1 MPTNALRRKPPA
13 CRGVDLVATSRKAPR
28 SLWIALSAVFVI
40 AADQWSKYWAVDAL
54 SDRTIDVVWKLR
66 FHLTGNTGFAFST
79 GQGLGPVLG
88 VVALVVV
95 VVLWRMRSRFSGAV
109 STLSLGL
116 VLGGA
121 CGNLIDR
128 ALRTPGWGRGAVV
141 DFIDLQFW
149 PVFNVAD
156 MAIVF
161 GVLLL
166 SITMWVDQREA
177 ATNA

>member
-1 MPTNALRRKPPA
+1 M
-13 CRGVDLVATSRKAPR
+13 RG
-28 SLWIALSAVFVI
+28 
-40 AADQWSKYWAVDAL
+40 
-54 SDRTIDVVWKLR
+54 
-66 FHLTGNTGFAFST
+66 
-79 GQGLGPVLG
+79 
-88 VVALVVV
+88 
-95 VVLWRMRSRFSGAV
+95 RFSGPV
-109 STLSLGL
+109 STLALGS

-156 MAIVF
+156 MAIVI

-166 SITMWVDQREA
+166 SVTMWIGQRGGMTGA
-177 ATNA
+177 

>member
-1 MPTNALRRKPPA
+1 M
-13 CRGVDLVATSRKAPR
+13 ATSRKAPT
-28 SLWIALSAVFVI
+28 SFWIALSAAFVI
-40 AADQWSKYWAVDAL
+40 AADQWSKYWAVNAL
-54 SDRTIDVVWKLR
+54 SDRSIDVFWKLR
-66 FHLTGNTGFAFST
+66 FYLTANTGFAFST
-79 GQGLGPVLG
+79 GQGLGPILG
-88 VVALVVV
+88 LVAIAVV
-95 VVLWRMRSRFSGAV
+95 VVLWRMRSRFSGFM
-109 STLSLGL
+109 STLALGF

-156 MAIVF
+156 MAIVV

-166 SITMWVDQREA
+166 SATLWIEQRGGLNGA
-177 ATNA
+177 

>member
-166 SITMWVDQREA
+166 SIMMWVDQREA

>member
-1 MPTNALRRKPPA
+1 M
-13 CRGVDLVATSRKAPR
+13 ATSQKAPT
-28 SLWIALSAVFVI
+28 SFWIALSAVFVI
-40 AADQWSKYWAVDAL
+40 AADQWSKYWAVSAL
-54 SDRTIDVVWKLR
+54 SDRSIDVFWKLR
-66 FHLTGNTGFAFST
+66 FHLTANTGFAFST
-79 GQGLGPVLG
+79 GQGLGPILG
-88 VVALVVV
+88 LVALVVV
-95 VVLWRMRSRFSGAV
+95 VVLWRMRGRFSGPV
-109 STLSLGL
+109 STLALGS

-156 MAIVF
+156 MAIVI

-166 SITMWVDQREA
+166 SVTMWIGQRGGMTGA
-177 ATNA
+177 

>member
-1 MPTNALRRKPPA
+1 MPTNALRRRPPA
-13 CRGVDLVATSRKAPR
+13 CRGVDLVATSRTSPR
-28 SLWIALSAVFVI
+28 SLWIAISAVFVV
-40 AADQWSKYWAVDAL
+40 AADQATKYWAVSAL
-54 SDRTIDVVWKLR
+54 SDQTIQVVWKLR
-66 FHLTGNTGFAFST
+66 FHLTANTGFAFST
-79 GQGLGPVLG
+79 GQGLGPILG
-88 VVALVVV
+88 LVAFAIV
-95 VVLWRMRSRFSGAV
+95 VVLWRMRSRFSGAGT
-109 STLSLGL
+109 TLALGL

-128 ALRTPGWGRGAVV
+128 AMREPGWGRGAVV

-166 SITMWVDQREA
+166 SILMWREQRG
-177 ATNA
+177 ATSGA

>member
-1 MPTNALRRKPPA
+1 MRTSALRRKPPA
-13 CRGVDLVATSRKAPR
+13 CRGVDLVATSQKPPK
-28 SLWIALSAVFVI
+28 SLWIVSTTVFVL
-40 AADQWSKYWAVDAL
+40 AVDQWSKYWAVEAL
-54 SDRTIDVVWKLR
+54 SDQTIGVIWKLR

-79 GQGLGPVLG
+79 GQGLGPILG
-88 VVALVVV
+88 IVASVIVE
-95 VVLWRMRSRFSGAV
+95 VLWRMRSRFSGTV
-109 STLSLGL
+109 STVALGL

-128 ALRTPGWGRGAVV
+128 AVRKPGWGRGAVV

-156 MAIVF
+156 MAIVI

-166 SITMWVDQREA
+166 SVMMWLEQRGA
-177 ATNA
+177 KSGA

>member
-1 MPTNALRRKPPA
+1 MLISALRRKPPA
-13 CRGVDLVATSRKAPR
+13 CRGVDLVATSQKAPT
-28 SLWIALSAVFVI
+28 SFWVALSAVFVI
-40 AADQWSKYWAVDAL
+40 AADQWSKYWAVGAL
-54 SDRTIDVVWKLR
+54 SDRSIDVFGTLR
-66 FHLTGNTGFAFST
+66 FHLTANTGFAFST
-79 GQGLGPVLG
+79 GQGLGPILG
-88 VVALVVV
+88 FVALVIV
-95 VVLWRMRSRFSGAV
+95 VVLWRMRSRFSSLVG
-109 STLSLGL
+109 TLALGF

-156 MAIVF
+156 MAIVV

-166 SITMWVDQREA
+166 SATMWIEQRRGMNGA
-177 ATNA
+177 

>member
-1 MPTNALRRKPPA
+1 MLTSALRRKPPA
-13 CRGVDLVATSRKAPR
+13 CRGVDLVATSRKAPT
-28 SLWIALSAVFVI
+28 SFWIALSAAFVI
-40 AADQWSKYWAVDAL
+40 AADQWSKYWAVNAL
-54 SDRTIDVVWKLR
+54 SDRSIDVFWKLR
-66 FHLTGNTGFAFST
+66 FYLTANTGFAFST
-79 GQGLGPVLG
+79 GQGLGPILG
-88 VVALVVV
+88 LVAIAVV
-95 VVLWRMRSRFSGAV
+95 VVLWRMRSRFSGFM
-109 STLSLGL
+109 STLALGF

-156 MAIVF
+156 MAIVV

-166 SITMWVDQREA
+166 SATLWIEQRGGLNGA
-177 ATNA
+177 

>member
-109 STLSLGL
+109 FTLSLGL